1 MRYVKKLTDRQCLK
15 KLVYVTLG
23 STHHGKDSSL
33 MM

>member
-23 STHHGKDSSL
+23 LTHHGKGSSL